1 MNIDHISTQ
10 EALEEVSEE
19 LRRRERVYPFE
30 VSKGRM
36 TEAQVEHGIAAM
48 KAAKCK
54 LERLMHQEQGQT
66 ELF

>member
-1 MNIDHISTQ
+1 MKIDHITTQ

-19 LRRRERVYPFE
+19 VRRRERVYVME

-36 TEAQVEHGIAAM
+36 TEAQADHGIAAM

-54 LERLMHQEQGQT
+54 LERLMHEEQGQT